1 MTGRPLRNVAAS
13 VRQRLKNV
21 AKASGRPYQE
31 VLQYFAMERFL
42 HRLSVSPYRDQFILK
57 GALMFNVWGAPASR
71 PTRDID
77 LLGHMHNDVDAVM
90 SVIRDICG
98 EEVEPDGL
106 IFDVDGLTGEVIKEQ
121 ADYSGVRVTFL
132 GFLENTRIRMQI
144 DIGFGDVVEPAS
156 ELTQYPT
163 VLDLTSPRL
172 RGYPRETVVAEKYE
186 AMVTLGEMNS
196 RMKDF
201 FDLWLLTHQFE
212 FDGTLLATAVSRT
225 FANRQTVVRREP
237 IALSREFADNSAKQ
251 TQWRAFLR
259 KSKIETA
266 PTDLAEVIAPIRE
279 FLQPLTE
286 ALVANL
292 PFNGHWKPPGP
303 WTSNRRATRSRKIAG
318 KRSAEISELLGGGV
332 PDAEVI
338 HRDNLVLTR

>member
-21 AKASGRPYQE
+21 AQASGRPYQE

-144 DIGFGDVVEPAS
+144 DIGFGDVVEPGIRTDALS
-156 ELTQYPT
+156 NCSG
-163 VLDLTSPRL
+163 LDQSAPPRIPA
-172 RGYPRETVVAEKYE
+172 R
-186 AMVTLGEMNS
+186 
-196 RMKDF
+196 
-201 FDLWLLTHQFE
+201 
-212 FDGTLLATAVSRT
+212 
-225 FANRQTVVRREP
+225 NRRRREV
-237 IALSREFADNSAKQ
+237 RGD
-251 TQWRAFLR
+251 
-259 KSKIETA
+259 
-266 PTDLAEVIAPIRE
+266 
-279 FLQPLTE
+279 
-286 ALVANL
+286 
-292 PFNGHWKPPGP
+292 GHA
-303 WTSNRRATRSRKIAG
+303 R
-318 KRSAEISELLGGGV
+318 
-332 PDAEVI
+332 
-338 HRDNLVLTR
+338 